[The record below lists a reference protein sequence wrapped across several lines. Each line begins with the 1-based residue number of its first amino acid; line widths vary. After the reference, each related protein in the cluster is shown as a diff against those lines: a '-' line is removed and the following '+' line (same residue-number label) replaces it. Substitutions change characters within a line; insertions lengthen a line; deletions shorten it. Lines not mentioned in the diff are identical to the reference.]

1 MMDYYVD
8 VELLVVVCVSVCM
21 IACLYTW
28 VRMCVY
34 RMCVYT
40 CVVLEL
46 CDVIMLKVRLDGVIF
61 SSVLLTDVCV
71 W

>member
-1 MMDYYVD
+1 M
-8 VELLVVVCVSVCM
+8 C
-21 IACLYTW
+21 I
-28 VRMCVY
+28 CVY
-34 RMCVYT
+34 DCMLIYMGMNVCIQMCVYT

-61 SSVLLTDVCV
+61 SPVLLTDVCV